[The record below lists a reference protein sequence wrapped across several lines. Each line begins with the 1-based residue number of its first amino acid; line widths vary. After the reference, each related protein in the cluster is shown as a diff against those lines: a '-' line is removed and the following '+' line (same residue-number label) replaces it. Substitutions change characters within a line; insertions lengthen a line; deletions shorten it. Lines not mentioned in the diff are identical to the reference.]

1 MSATQQQPQRSKRGC
16 WTCRLR
22 RKKCFEDGPPCL
34 NCVERDVFCHG
45 YGPKPDWK
53 DKGVKEKR
61 EAVRLALSS
70 RRQSRRLSSDGIGD
84 AHGTSSSNQILNS
97 PKSPL
102 DHATLHFNT
111 PMDPDLPSWPLSPP
125 GCSAA
130 AAAPTDQ
137 QQQQQQQNGLSM
149 DLDSFLDLS
158 SLMSSQPEPIVISEA
173 LHAPQWDPSLGEPAD
188 SANKASTSSPSARPR
203 NHDSVGSHGVQA
215 DLASLIVSRGHD
227 LANEHE
233 RDTLS
238 REYDL
243 VTRFLDDYRPEVG
256 SRDSSRGW
264 LLYLLGRSRAFLQC
278 SLSMAALRESSLFVP
293 GSEPFQSTLQD
304 AYRYRTYA
312 MEMFAEL
319 QAAPLTVLG
328 EDLVVATHLAHLE
341 ALFQRLPDC
350 QSYLELAALS
360 LNNRSDH
367 QEQAVAYSSQLRH
380 KTPTSAYFRSP
391 QPSTGRAHQTHLETR
406 AVYCFCSLLIWNDA
420 ISSSI
425 KRKTAPAAAIYR
437 ELLSSVDFSA
447 VFLATTMCE
456 GKAVSVLLD
465 IMALDEWKRERQTR
479 GELSYRNLLD
489 KANDIERSI
498 KATIQVLCATL
509 LSPLASDGEQTL
521 PALSL
526 KSSRNAHVRTY
537 IFLRAAL
544 IELHLTVSGGSV
556 RAPEVQEC
564 VDSFI
569 AAWEMQKSTMESQS
583 LLWPF
588 CVAGA
593 VAIDAQREFFQ
604 AAMAASKL
612 PAMQDLKR
620 LLALCWHEV
629 DRLSSSSSP
638 GEYRSWKDLLPS
650 TSIMI
655 LFS

>member
-70 RRQSRRLSSDGIGD
+70 RRQSRRLSRDGIEDGD
-84 AHGTSSSNQILNS
+84 GASSSYHVS
-97 PKSPL
+97 KSPL
-102 DHATLHFNT
+102 DHATVHFNS
-111 PMDPDLPSWPLSPP
+111 PMDPDLPSWPLSPL
-125 GCSAA
+125 GSSVAGAA
-130 AAAPTDQ
+130 ATD
-137 QQQQQQQNGLSM
+137 QQQNGLSM
-149 DLDSFLDLS
+149 DLDSLLDLS
-158 SLMSSQPEPIVISEA
+158 SLMSSQPETTVIPDA

-227 LANEHE
+227 LSNEHE

-243 VTRFLDDYRPEVG
+243 VMRFLDDYRPEVG

-312 MEMFAEL
+312 MEIFAEL
-319 QAAPLTVLG
+319 HAAPLTVLG
-328 EDLVVATHLAHLE
+328 EDLVVATHLAHVE

-380 KTPTSAYFRSP
+380 KTSTSAYFRSP
-391 QPSTGRAHQTHLETR
+391 QPSAGRAPQTHLETR

-425 KRKTAPAAAIYR
+425 KRKAAPAAAIYR

-447 VFLATTMCE
+447 VFLATTMCD

-479 GELSYRNLLD
+479 GELSYRNLLE

-498 KATIQVLCATL
+498 KATIQVLSATL
-509 LSPLASDGEQTL
+509 LLPLTSYGEQTM

-556 RAPEVQEC
+556 RAPEVREC
-564 VDSFI
+564 VDNFI
-569 AAWEMQKSTMESQS
+569 AAWEMHKSIMESQS

-604 AAMAASKL
+604 TAMAASKL

-629 DRLSSSSSP
+629 DRLSSTSSP

-650 TSIMI
+650 TNIMI